1 MTPTLPRD
9 LRLMREDLRACCN
22 ALDLLERA
30 IIAGEWD
37 MKTDA
42 DRLASASRKV
52 ERAACEAVDRI
63 GIQPKEKLAL
73 VAQITALQDDN
84 RKLAAALARVAQGE
98 QAA

>member
-73 VAQITALQDDN
+73 VAQITALQSENAKYAHTIHELTKGN
-84 RKLAAALARVAQGE
+84 R
-98 QAA
+98 

>member
-1 MTPTLPRD
+1 
-9 LRLMREDLRACCN
+9 
-22 ALDLLERA
+22 
-30 IIAGEWD
+30 
-37 MKTDA
+37 
-42 DRLASASRKV
+42 
-52 ERAACEAVDRI
+52 VDRI